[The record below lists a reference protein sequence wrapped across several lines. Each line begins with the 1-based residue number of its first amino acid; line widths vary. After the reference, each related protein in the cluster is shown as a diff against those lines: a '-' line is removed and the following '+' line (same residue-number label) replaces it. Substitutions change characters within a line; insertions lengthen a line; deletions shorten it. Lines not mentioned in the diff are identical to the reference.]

1 MPEASAGEPE
11 PDGQG
16 APNWAQAPG
25 ATAAPS
31 GAALPKMDG
40 KYNVRNPGLVPPVD
54 SFTAAGHEHLRHRS
68 DATVNDYFGGQIT
81 DRMID
86 LVTECTEHNVEKH
99 GCDEWKRFWRPLHRN
114 EILCILGIVTFM
126 GLVQLPA
133 KHDYW
138 APEPFGCTIPV
149 RNYMT
154 ESRFNAITRN
164 LAFTMEEKEDQ
175 PAFGAPGFNKLWRI
189 QTYLDMF
196 NEAIQRAYTLGQY
209 VCVDEMM
216 LPFKGWSNIRT
227 YASALQIS
235 VWYCRASG
243 QSCLARS
250 GAQLRR
256 CESRPSATPI
266 LTVTRYTQLSI
277 Q

>member
-31 GAALPKMDG
+31 GATLPKMDG

-154 ESRFNAITRN
+154 RVSV
-164 LAFTMEEKEDQ
+164 
-175 PAFGAPGFNKLWRI
+175 
-189 QTYLDMF
+189 
-196 NEAIQRAYTLGQY
+196 QRHHAEPCLHDGGERRPT
-209 VCVDEMM
+209 
-216 LPFKGWSNIRT
+216 
-227 YASALQIS
+227 
-235 VWYCRASG
+235 ASG
-243 QSCLARS
+243 DVRR
-250 GAQLRR
+250 LR
-256 CESRPSATPI
+256 ETP
-266 LTVTRYTQLSI
+266 
-277 Q
+277 